1 MTMSTTKG
9 HTMNEM
15 LGYLGQIIGI
25 AGIAFLT
32 WAAIT
37 RFDLD

>member
-1 MTMSTTKG
+1 
-9 HTMNEM
+9 MNEM

-25 AGIAFLT
+25 AGIAFLV

-37 RFDLD
+37 RLHID